1 MHPYST
7 GRRVSPRVSPS
18 IQACC
23 GHPVAEK
30 HAFDFDSAPE
40 CVKTGEQS
48 LMKRQDIGLPV
59 QARHADGE
67 SF

>member
-1 MHPYST
+1 MHPYSS
-7 GRRVSPRVSPS
+7 GFFVSCGVSAS

-30 HAFDFDSAPE
+30 HVFDFDSAPE